1 MINCEMYAVSA
12 NTFKGGKT
20 VSFFSGFFTI
30 PCNCKKLLYAP
41 CMIWKVVI
49 HLFLGTCDWVRAL
62 LKGDVKKFIS
72 NSCTI
77 AKGKEI

>member
-1 MINCEMYAVSA
+1 
-12 NTFKGGKT
+12 
-20 VSFFSGFFTI
+20 
-30 PCNCKKLLYAP
+30 
-41 CMIWKVVI
+41 MIWKVVI

-77 AKGKEI
+77 AKGKEIWKRPKLLQLSVHNGS